1 MGELCP
7 LAPPIAVMARRSTF
21 SGVRSVSKTPIEPL
35 AFMHLHPPA
44 SRKCSFSHVQDFFR
58 TTGHY
63 NRGRPHMALGPGV
76 PQPSEQYP
84 AKPLPHRHAI
94 PAGAR
99 LISTPVLNGLHHE
112 YRFEREAA

>member
-1 MGELCP
+1 MRRQLLDWIIP
-7 LAPPIAVMARRSTF
+7 LSEEHIRR
-21 SGVRSVSKTPIEPL
+21 VVSEW
-35 AFMHLHPPA
+35 A
-44 SRKCSFSHVQDFFR
+44 
-58 TTGHY
+58 GHY